1 MFRVGRVSA
10 LLLLMWTA
18 AGSNL
23 YQDTE
28 TRIKVF
34 RGFPQ
39 YFHANI

>member
-10 LLLLMWTA
+10 LLLLMWAA
-18 AGSNL
+18 AGSNID
-23 YQDTE
+23 QDTE

-39 YFHANI
+39 YLHANI